1 MCVAFIG
8 NAQKNYNYELMNMN
22 LFFRI
27 LLVLHFCGLAV
38 MAGTTVVDYFTF
50 KTFCRLA
57 NIGDN
62 REQGL
67 LPIMSRYG
75 ELVRV
80 GAGILIF
87 SGLAML
93 VLQND
98 IWMEPWFKTKIGLV
112 VLLVLN
118 GMLVGNSLGL
128 KFRKMIIDS
137 ASTPGQITGIKG
149 NLNLFYLAQLAIFLL
164 IVMVSVIRPDRIP
177 VK

>member
-1 MCVAFIG
+1 
-8 NAQKNYNYELMNMN
+8 MN

-27 LLVLHFCGLAV
+27 LLVLHFCGLTI

-57 NIGDN
+57 KVGDN

-75 ELVRV
+75 ELVRI
-80 GAGILIF
+80 GAAILIF
-87 SGLAML
+87 SGLTML
-93 VLQND
+93 ILEKGVWL
-98 IWMEPWFKTKIGLV
+98 EPWFKIKIALV

-118 GMLVGNSLGL
+118 GMFVGNSLGL

-137 ASTPGQITGIKG
+137 AGTAEQITDIKG
-149 NLNLFYLAQLAIFLL
+149 NLNLFYLAQLTIFLL
-164 IVMVSVIRPDRIP
+164 IIMVSVIRPDQF
-177 VK
+177 

>member
-1 MCVAFIG
+1 
-8 NAQKNYNYELMNMN
+8 MN

-27 LLVLHFCGLAV
+27 LLVLHFCGLTI

-57 NIGDN
+57 NVGDN

-75 ELVRV
+75 ELVRI
-80 GAGILIF
+80 GAAILIF
-87 SGLAML
+87 SGLTML
-93 VLQND
+93 ILEKGVWL
-98 IWMEPWFKTKIGLV
+98 EPWFKIKIALV

-118 GMLVGNSLGL
+118 GMFVGNSLGL

-137 ASTPGQITGIKG
+137 AATAEQITDIKRS
-149 NLNLFYLAQLAIFLL
+149 LNLFYLAQLTIFLL
-164 IVMVSVIRPDRIP
+164 IIMVSVIRTNQF
-177 VK
+177 